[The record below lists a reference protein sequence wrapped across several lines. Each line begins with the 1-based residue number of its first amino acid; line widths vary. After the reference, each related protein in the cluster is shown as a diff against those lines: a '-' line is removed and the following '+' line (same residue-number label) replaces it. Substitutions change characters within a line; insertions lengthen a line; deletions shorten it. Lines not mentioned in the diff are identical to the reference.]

1 MNPLLPLA
9 IGIVALLYA
18 SVGHAGATGYIA
30 VMTLFGLEPQVVRP
44 TALVLNVVVA
54 TIATV
59 QFRRAGHFRP
69 RLFLP
74 LAAASVPAA
83 ALGGAID
90 LPTAAFAGIVG
101 VVLLVSAARIF
112 SGDHATADA
121 CPDDEAEWRQPTV
134 PFLAA
139 LGGGLGLLS
148 GLTGVG
154 GGVFL
159 TPVLL
164 TLRMAP
170 VKQVA
175 AVSAAFILVNSMAG
189 LVGGLA
195 AGRGLAPVGN
205 AVITAAV
212 VGGVVGSQLGAF
224 RLPARTLRVLMS
236 GVLVVAGLKLLGH
249 AVLE

>member
-30 VMTLFGLEPQVVRP
+30 VMTLFGLDPQVIRP

-59 QFRRAGHFRP
+59 QFQRAGHFRP

-90 LPTAAFAGIVG
+90 LPTAAFEGIVG

-121 CPDDEAEWRQPTV
+121 RPDGEAAWRRPTV
-134 PFLAA
+134 RFLAA

-195 AGRGLAPVGN
+195 AGRGLAPVGG

-212 VGGVVGSQLGAF
+212 LGGVAGSQLGAF
-224 RLPARTLRVLMS
+224 RLHASTLRVLMS
-236 GVLVVAGLKLLGH
+236 GVLVVAGLKLLGQ